1 MTAHNVGIIGYGGF
15 GKFLHN
21 AWQKLEQIKVIA
33 IADAIA
39 SRKPEG
45 DIKFYTRWQDLV
57 QNKNI
62 EIVAVVTPPSTHA
75 EIACAALQA
84 GKHIFLEKPIAIT
97 IDDAKKIIC
106 TRDETSN
113 KAVINYMMRFNP
125 IIESL
130 GLLAR
135 ARVFGELRR
144 VDVENYAQDSSLPA
158 EHWFWNIDIS
168 GGILIEHGVHFI
180 DVVHSL
186 TNAKYASV
194 NGLVSSHYIQNENQ
208 VLANVLY
215 DNGVIA
221 THYHSFSRPGFFE
234 DTSIRLS
241 FDLAQIDIHGWIP
254 LTGEIRALVNDLT
267 TEKIKLLPG
276 LKIEQKIPLDQ
287 IEDISRPEGWGENV
301 QNIGE
306 QLPHKIRSGG
316 VMYDVD
322 QMIKG
327 TFQISKTKAQVYSDC
342 VRSVMLDLVRSL
354 EESTH
359 KLRANLE
366 DGLISLEVASLATKD
381 GRAFKRI

>member
-33 IADAIA
+33 IADVIV

-97 IDDAKKIIC
+97 IDDAKKIIR

-130 GLLAR
+130 GLLSH

-144 VDVENYAQDSSLPA
+144 VAVENYAQDSSLPA

-186 TNAKYASV
+186 TNAKYSSV
-194 NGLVSSHYIQNENQ
+194 NGLVSSHFIQNENQ

-215 DNGVIA
+215 DNGLIA

-241 FDLAQIDIHGWIP
+241 FDLTQIDIHGWIP
-254 LTGEIRALVNDLT
+254 LTGEIRALVNDST
-267 TEKIKLLPG
+267 TEKVKLLPG

-287 IEDISRPEGWGENV
+287 IEDISRPEGWGEGV
-301 QNIGE
+301 QSAGE
-306 QLPHKIRSGG
+306 QLPYKIRSGG
-316 VMYDVD
+316 AMYDVD
-322 QMIKG
+322 RMIKG

-342 VRSVMLDLVRSL
+342 VRSVMLDLVHSV

-366 DGLISLEVASLATKD
+366 DGLISLEVASLATED
-381 GRAFKRI
+381 GRACKGI

>member
-1 MTAHNVGIIGYGGF
+1 MTAHKVGIIGYGGF

-135 ARVFGELRR
+135 AGVFGELRR

-180 DVVHSL
+180 DIVHSL
-186 TNAKYASV
+186 TNAKYTSV

-241 FDLAQIDIHGWIP
+241 FDLAQIAIHGWIP

-267 TEKIKLLPG
+267 TGKIKLLPG

-287 IEDISRPEGWGENV
+287 IDDISRPEGWGENV
-301 QNIGE
+301 QNTGE

-322 QMIKG
+322 RMIKG

-342 VRSVMLDLVRSL
+342 VRSVMLDLVHSL

-366 DGLISLEVASLATKD
+366 DGLISLEVAFLATKD